1 MTNKEKAELK
11 ELMNKLDYWQNL
23 SMRMLI
29 DNKGISQKNA
39 LIKLRSEEVVTTHKW
54 RRYELS
60 DNS

>member
-39 LIKLRSEEVVTTHKW
+39 LIKLRMQKEEAV
-54 RRYELS
+54 
-60 DNS
+60 